1 MRNVKIQKAITSC
14 ALTPEDYEMF
24 DVRESMEAAYEINK
38 AILEHFNNSALS
50 NTQKLDNVMEVMKQY
65 AKCGAYDSEPI
76 RVVERVLQELTAGT
90 PNPYYI

>member
-14 ALTPEDYEMF
+14 NLTPEDYELF
-24 DVRESMEAAYEINK
+24 DYRESIDAANNINK